1 MSIARLREFFADPVV
16 VEVLVNGT
24 ASLTVVSNT
33 GRRVQDSIFTAQEEM
48 VRWLQDFA
56 FAQGVRLDPRK
67 PFSGGL
73 LEECNLRW
81 HCLIPPVAIDGP
93 ILALRRHAFAA
104 LSLQNFHDP
113 QALLPQCRQLVAQGK
128 PLLICG
134 ATASGKT
141 TLLAA
146 LLREMCRQERVMI
159 VESIVEL
166 PLSSRLWVRCQARE
180 QGIAGGGEVKL
191 ETLIEEMLRLRP
203 DRFVLG
209 EMRGQE
215 IIAFVKALTVGHLG
229 LLTTL
234 HAESVS
240 QALAR
245 MRFLLQLH
253 HRSTVAADAC
263 FAGLNYVILRRGNP
277 PCLQELRCAEQ
288 ERA

>member
-1 MSIARLREFFADPVV
+1 MSMERLRHFFTDPAVI
-16 VEVLVNGT
+16 EVLVNST
-24 ASLTVVSNT
+24 ASLTVVSSA
-33 GRRVQDSIFTAQEEM
+33 GRSVQDSIFQAKEEM

-67 PFSGGL
+67 PYSGGL
-73 LEECNLRW
+73 LEEFNLRW

-93 ILALRRHAFAA
+93 ILAVRRHAFNT
-104 LSLQNFHDP
+104 LTLHNFHDP
-113 QALLPQCRQLVAQGK
+113 QALLPHCQQLVAQGK
-128 PLLICG
+128 PLLVCG

-141 TLLAA
+141 TFLAA
-146 LLREMCRQERVMI
+146 LLRELCPQERVMI

-180 QGIAGGGEVKL
+180 RGITGDGEVKL

-234 HAESVS
+234 HAESVP

-245 MRFLLQLH
+245 IRFLLQLYGG
-253 HRSTVAADAC
+253 VAAPDTC
-263 FAGLNYVILRRGNP
+263 FTGLNFIILRRGNP
-277 PCLQELRCAEQ
+277 PCLQELHCATSV
-288 ERA
+288 

>member
-1 MSIARLREFFADPVV
+1 MSMARLQEFFTDPAVI
-16 VEVLVNGT
+16 EVLVNGT
-24 ASLTVVSNT
+24 AALTVVSNT
-33 GRRVQDSIFTAQEEM
+33 GRTVHASIFATTEEM

-67 PFSGGL
+67 PFSGGW
-73 LEECNLRW
+73 LEEFKLRW

-93 ILALRRHAFAA
+93 ILSLRRHAFD
-104 LSLQNFHDP
+104 SLCLQHFHDP
-113 QALLPQCRQLVAQGK
+113 HDLLPPCQELVAQGK

-146 LLREMCRQERVMI
+146 LLREMCRQERVML

-166 PLSSRLWVRCQARE
+166 PCASRLWVRCQARE
-180 QGIAGGGEVKL
+180 QGITGDGEIKL

-215 IIAFVKALTVGHLG
+215 IVAFIKALTVGHLG

-234 HAESVS
+234 HAESVP
-240 QALAR
+240 QAWAR
-245 MRFLLQLH
+245 LRFLLKLYH
-253 HRSTVAADAC
+253 GASAPEAC
-263 FAGLNYVILRRGNP
+263 LEGLNFIFLQRGNP
-277 PCLQELRCAEQ
+277 PCLHELHCAG
-288 ERA
+288 

>member
-1 MSIARLREFFADPVV
+1 MSMAHLQNFFRDPSVI
-16 VEVLVNGT
+16 EVLVNST
-24 ASLTVVSNT
+24 ASLTVVKRD
-33 GRRVQDSIFTAQEEM
+33 GRIVHDSIFTKKEEM

-67 PFSGGL
+67 PYSGGL
-73 LEECNLRW
+73 LEEFNLRW
-81 HCLIPPVAIDGP
+81 HCLIPPIAIDGA
-93 ILALRRHAFAA
+93 IFSLRRHAFDA

-113 QALLPQCRQLVAQGK
+113 QALLPQCQELVTQGK

-146 LLREMCRQERVMI
+146 LLRELCMQERVML

-166 PLSSRLWVRCQARE
+166 PCASRLWVRCQARE
-180 QGIAGGGEVKL
+180 QGITGDGEIKL

-215 IIAFVKALTVGHLG
+215 IIAFIKALTVGHLG

-234 HAESVS
+234 HAESVA
-240 QALAR
+240 QASAR
-245 MRFLLQLH
+245 LRFLLQLYQGN
-253 HRSTVAADAC
+253 STAAETC
-263 FAGLNYVILRRGNP
+263 FADLNYIILQRGNP
-277 PCLQELRCAEQ
+277 PCLHALHTAV
-288 ERA
+288 